1 MIPKT
6 PFHVRLEHLR
16 YRDFISR
23 AALAHKL
30 HMSAAAVGRWERGET
45 QPSFEVLVK
54 LAKIFK
60 VSTDYLLGLTD
71 DDSLVMPYDRY
82 KGRQK
87 G

>member
-23 AALAHKL
+23 AALARKL

-71 DDSLVMPYDRY
+71 KEEIIDDYSRRM
-82 KGRQK
+82 
-87 G
+87 

>member
-6 PFHVRLEHLR
+6 PFHIRLEHLR

-23 AALAHKL
+23 AALARKL
-30 HMSAAAVGRWERGET
+30 HMSSAAVGRWERGET

-71 DDSLVMPYDRY
+71 KEEIIDDYSRRM
-82 KGRQK
+82 
-87 G
+87 